1 MRERARD
8 EGGWGGVNVGE
19 FGKCGLGVGKSHRR
33 VHADGDR
40 TTMSLEGL
48 CSERE
53 ARWFY
58 VGWSRVYDAM
68 QPFFT
73 SDEMREA
80 GLDLLPG
87 GINGTQQIL
96 DVGAGTGTLS
106 LQVLKRAPG
115 ARLTLLDQSAP
126 MLDRAKLKPA
136 LEGATF
142 VLADA
147 QALPL
152 DDDSFD
158 AVVSSGSLY
167 YYPRPVAALRE
178 QLRVVRPGGSVLA
191 MGSLQPKPRLIRLLA
206 TTFNR
211 FPTEEQYKQWFA
223 DAGFSDVR
231 VRHISNP
238 WNAQQYAL
246 AICGTKGPGTAQPAR
261 ELPPPPT
268 AGRTLRSLLWLPVA
282 IGRFGLSMAAFALL
296 GPLQIINATIGMRK
310 LRQASAATGESA
322 A

>member
-1 MRERARD
+1 
-8 EGGWGGVNVGE
+8 
-19 FGKCGLGVGKSHRR
+19 
-33 VHADGDR
+33 
-40 TTMSLEGL
+40 MSLEGL

-246 AICGTKGPGTAQPAR
+246 AICGTKADGTPQPTRAKPAEVTVSRRLRGILYLPLALAR
-261 ELPPPPT
+261 FAL
-268 AGRTLRSLLWLPVA
+268 
-282 IGRFGLSMAAFALL
+282 GLGAFAII
-296 GPLQIINATIGMRK
+296 GPLQILNASRGMRQ
-310 LRQASAATGESA
+310 LQEAEQAIKSKAAQEI
-322 A
+322 

>member
-106 LQVLKRAPG
+106 LQVLKRAPD

-152 DDDSFD
+152 DFIQRFAIVGPPEACVERLNALCGLGVQRLFLTFPRQDQFGD
-158 AVVSSGSLY
+158 AARAVT
-167 YYPRPVAALRE
+167 E
-178 QLRVVRPGGSVLA
+178 
-191 MGSLQPKPRLIRLLA
+191 
-206 TTFNR
+206 R
-211 FPTEEQYKQWFA
+211 F
-223 DAGFSDVR
+223 
-231 VRHISNP
+231 
-238 WNAQQYAL
+238 
-246 AICGTKGPGTAQPAR
+246 AR
-261 ELPPPPT
+261 EVLP
-268 AGRTLRSLLWLPVA
+268 
-282 IGRFGLSMAAFALL
+282 
-296 GPLQIINATIGMRK
+296 QIK
-310 LRQASAATGESA
+310 
-322 A
+322 

>member
-1 MRERARD
+1 MRERARDD
-8 EGGWGGVNVGE
+8 EGGWGGVNVGRIWE
-19 FGKCGLGVGKSHRR
+19 IRGGMWGNRIVASTQT
-33 VHADGDR
+33 AIAADR

-178 QLRVVRPGGSVLA
+178 QDVARV
-191 MGSLQPKPRLIRLLA
+191 
-206 TTFNR
+206 
-211 FPTEEQYKQWFA
+211 
-223 DAGFSDVR
+223 
-231 VRHISNP
+231 
-238 WNAQQYAL
+238 
-246 AICGTKGPGTAQPAR
+246 GTR
-261 ELPPPPT
+261 NL
-268 AGRTLRSLLWLPVA
+268 
-282 IGRFGLSMAAFALL
+282 
-296 GPLQIINATIGMRK
+296 
-310 LRQASAATGESA
+310 
-322 A
+322 